1 MLNLENAIVSVH
13 WLNKH
18 LNNPKLVLL
27 NASIPKVTD
36 DTHTQ
41 ENNQIPN
48 SIFFDLKN
56 KFSDIKA
63 PFPNTF
69 PSEQQFQNEA
79 RQLGINK
86 DSIIIVYDDK
96 GLYSSPRAWWMFKAF
111 NHKNV
116 AVLDGGL
123 PAWLEAGYEVEN
135 EKKYIIDSGD
145 FVAKYQPKL
154 MKFFKDVKKETSNPS
169 HKIIDARSE
178 ARFKGIV
185 AEPRKGLRSGKIPNS
200 INLPFENI
208 LNGYT
213 LKDKNDLNTIFNSIL
228 NKEDQ
233 ITFSCGSGITACVL
247 ALGAEIAGFK
257 NLSVYDGSW
266 TEWGSLIPK

>member
-1 MLNLENAIVSVH
+1 MLSLENAIVSVH

-18 LNNPKLVLL
+18 LYNPKLVLL
-27 NASIPKVTD
+27 NASIPKVTHN
-36 DTHTQ
+36 TQTQ
-41 ENNQIPN
+41 ENIQIPN
-48 SIFFDLKN
+48 SRFFDLKN
-56 KFSDIKA
+56 NFSDIEA

-79 RQLGINK
+79 RQLGVNK
-86 DSIIIVYDDK
+86 DSIIIIYDDK
-96 GLYSSPRAWWMFKAF
+96 GIYSSPRAWWMFKAF

-123 PAWLEAGYEVEN
+123 PAWLDSGYEIESVKTYFIEQGN
-135 EKKYIIDSGD
+135 FI
-145 FVAKYQPKL
+145 AKYQSNL
-154 MKFFKDVKKETSNPS
+154 MKYFEDVKKESSNPY
-169 HKIIDARSE
+169 HKIVDARSE
-178 ARFKGIV
+178 DRFNSKV
-185 AEPRKGLRSGKIPNS
+185 SEPRKGLRSGKIPNS

-247 ALGAEIAGFK
+247 ALGAEIVGY
-257 NLSVYDGSW
+257 NNISVYDGSW
-266 TEWGSLIPK
+266 TEWGSLIPE